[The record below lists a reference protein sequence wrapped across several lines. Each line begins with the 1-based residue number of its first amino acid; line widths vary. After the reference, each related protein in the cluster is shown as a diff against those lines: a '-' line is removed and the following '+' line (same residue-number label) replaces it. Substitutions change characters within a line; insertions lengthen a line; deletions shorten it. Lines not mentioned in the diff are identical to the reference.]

1 MTITRTSTIAMRA
14 ASDSDERA
22 LHELSEL
29 DSARRLERPAVLAL
43 VDETPVAAISL
54 SDGRIVADPFTRTED
69 VVELLRAR
77 VEALGRAA

>member
-1 MTITRTSTIAMRA
+1 MTTTTTSTVALRP
-14 ASDSDERA
+14 ASDSDERT

-43 VDETPVAAISL
+43 VDETPVAAMSL
-54 SDGRIVADPFTRTED
+54 SDGRVVADPFTRTED

-77 VEALGRAA
+77 VETLGRAA